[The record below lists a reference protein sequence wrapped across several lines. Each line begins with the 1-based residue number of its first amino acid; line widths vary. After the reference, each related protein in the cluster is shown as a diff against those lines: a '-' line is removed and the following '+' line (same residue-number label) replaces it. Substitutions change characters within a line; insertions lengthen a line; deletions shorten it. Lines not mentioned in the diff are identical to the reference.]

1 MRGTTPEDIGLFVNY
16 YMKIVHIIFFF
27 SSIIYKQQGYPVF
40 PILQIPEEELWDAP
54 FSYGLQ
60 SCIKP
65 TAKYKGYSY
74 MHDIFIYFIFFAWKY
89 VFSALK
95 LTLFPIILKLLWNI
109 VIYQPKKKKFLKLLF
124 HSVEC
129 VVDSCF
135 TYRVSLFPYFR
146 FFNHSEWLSLSFSLP
161 PLYFPPYVSCPW
173 IRPLYNRAK

>member
-135 TYRVSLFPYFR
+135 TYREYPCFHTLGSSITL
-146 FFNHSEWLSLSFSLP
+146 NDSLSLSSPSVFFPLCQLP
-161 PLYFPPYVSCPW
+161 MDQTAL
-173 IRPLYNRAK
+173 